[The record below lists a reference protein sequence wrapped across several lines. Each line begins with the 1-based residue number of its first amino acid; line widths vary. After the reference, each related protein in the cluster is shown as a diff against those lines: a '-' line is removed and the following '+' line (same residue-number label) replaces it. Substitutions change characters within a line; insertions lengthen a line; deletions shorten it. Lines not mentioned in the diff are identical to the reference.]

1 MLLAAAQ
8 GPGNYSWYMGDKDA
22 LNLPLD
28 LFNRFACLLS
38 CVPTPPPPKW
48 PALHS
53 PLLLQRHSELVFG
66 TLCLLARWK
75 TCCGDVCLESKWVV
89 CNLCALALGL
99 ALHIFATP
107 VVILLYRFLSCLT
120 SQNVLN
126 VLSALQFIVFRPTSG
141 RPSVWSG
148 RSSRNVLLEISFEYK
163 VKISSQ
169 ESDQSDHLF
178 YFFT

>member
-8 GPGNYSWYMGDKDA
+8 GPGNYRRYMGDKDA

-53 PLLLQRHSELVFG
+53 PILLQRHSELVFG
-66 TLCLLARWK
+66 TLSPCAPKHVLWHGNA
-75 TCCGDVCLESKWVV
+75 CFGSKWAVL

-99 ALHIFATP
+99 ALHIFAT
-107 VVILLYRFLSCLT
+107 LLWSCFIG
-120 SQNVLN
+120 SCHVWRHVWNVLN
-126 VLSALQFIVFRPTSG
+126 VVSALQFIDFRPTS
-141 RPSVWSG
+141 
-148 RSSRNVLLEISFEYK
+148 RSSRATLCLIGQIN
-163 VKISSQ
+163 
-169 ESDQSDHLF
+169 
-178 YFFT
+178 